1 MQDAQHIKQLKVAKV
16 KCLSSLLFS
25 TRYFFKHLQKRKFIV
40 RKHHIAISEALERVL
55 SGKCKRLLISVPPRY
70 GKTEL
75 AVKHFMANG
84 LALNPAAK
92 FIHLSATDALALDNS
107 EGCKDI
113 VNSPE
118 YRQMFPEVR
127 IKQSTDSKKKWYT
140 DAGGGVYATGA
151 AGQVTGFGAGQSGDD
166 VAEWLDEVLSNIDT
180 KQTFGGALII
190 DDPIKPDDA
199 DADIKRERVNRRWSS
214 TIKSRLN
221 SRDTPV
227 IVIMQRL
234 HPQDLIG
241 YLKETEPGEWEEL
254 SLPALFV
261 NESGELEALD
271 PSKHTVEDL
280 QAMESNRSEEVRI
293 AFQRQYMQNP
303 KPREGLCFPDTDLRY
318 ADMTDIEALRQ
329 LSEFRFGYTDPADK
343 GGDDLCTIVAY
354 LIGKLI
360 YVVDVLYNTK
370 GTDYNIPANVKLFVN
385 HDVNAGEIE
394 SNGAWILFGKSV
406 RTEVQKHRPNCS
418 IRLFPNV
425 SNKHTRILSQRS
437 NILGNMVFRSD
448 WQTYNPEYRKFM
460 ENLTSY
466 REDQSGA
473 NKNAHDDAPDACAGV
488 SNYFAS
494 KFKHLFELS

>member
-1 MQDAQHIKQLKVAKV
+1 MQSAETIKQLKVARV

-25 TRYFFKHLQKRKFIV
+25 TRYFFKHLQKRKFTV
-40 RKHHIAISEALERVL
+40 RKHHTAIAEALERVL
-55 SGKCKRLLISVPPRY
+55 AGKCKRLLISVPPRY

-75 AVKHFMANG
+75 AVKHFIANG

-107 EGCKDI
+107 EGTKDI

-118 YRQMFPEVR
+118 YQEMFPEVR
-127 IKQSTDSKKKWYT
+127 IKASTDSKKKWYT

-166 VAEWLDEVLSNIDT
+166 VADWLDEVLSTIDT
-180 KQTFGGALII
+180 KHTFGGALII

-241 YLKETEPGEWEEL
+241 YLKESEPGEWEEL

-261 NESGELEALD
+261 NENGVLEALD

-280 QAMESNRSEEVRI
+280 QAMENNRSEEVRI
-293 AFQRQYMQNP
+293 AYQRQYQQNP
-303 KPREGLCFPDTDLRY
+303 KPREGLCFPDSDLRY
-318 ADMTDIEALRQ
+318 ADMSDMVKLMK
-329 LSEFRFGYTDPADK
+329 LSEYRFGYVDPADK
-343 GGDDLCTIVAY
+343 GGDDLCTIIGY
-354 LIGKLI
+354 LIGNSI
-360 YVVDVLYNTK
+360 YVPDVLYNTK
-370 GTDYNIPANVKLFVN
+370 GTDHNEPATTKLFID
-385 HDVNAGEIE
+385 HDLNSAEME
-394 SNGAWILFGKSV
+394 SNGAWILFGKAV
-406 RTEVQKHRPNCS
+406 RTAVQKVKPNCS
-418 IRLFPNV
+418 FRLFANTT
-425 SNKHTRILSQRS
+425 NKHTRILAHRS
-437 NILGNMVFRSD
+437 NIISRMVFRSD
-448 WQTYNPEYRKFM
+448 WQTYSPEYRKFM

-473 NKNAHDDAPDACAGV
+473 NKNAHDDAPDGCAGV

-494 KFKHLFELS
+494 RFKHLF